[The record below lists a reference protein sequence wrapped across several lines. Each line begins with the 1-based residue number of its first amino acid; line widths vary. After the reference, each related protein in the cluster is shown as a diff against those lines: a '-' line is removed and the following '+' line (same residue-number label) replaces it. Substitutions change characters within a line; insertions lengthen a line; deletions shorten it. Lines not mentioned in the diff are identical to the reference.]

1 MELKVINEITEEVK
15 NFKSIE
21 EFNLY
26 YQKHKDEMNE
36 QTTQYLNRVYK
47 IVTPEG
53 TTYRITK
60 KNCSKNGTRRIGG
73 DIFLKKVVNVT
84 DLRELDLQNKAQALA
99 CENDVIKADIESLKN
114 DFSRISSQNN
124 DFKQSFQASID
135 AFTQKYELKF
145 TAIDKKLAELTNTV
159 NQIAKY
165 INEQISSI

>member
-84 DLRELDLQNKAQALA
+84 DLREL
-99 CENDVIKADIESLKN
+99 ENDVIKADIESLRN
-114 DFSRISSQNN
+114 DFSRISSQNS
-124 DFKQSFQASID
+124 DYTRSVQASID

-145 TAIDKKLAELTNTV
+145 TAIDKKLADLTNTV

>member
-84 DLRELDLQNKAQALA
+84 DLREL
-99 CENDVIKADIESLKN
+99 ENDVIKADIESLRN

>member
-84 DLRELDLQNKAQALA
+84 DLREL
-99 CENDVIKADIESLKN
+99 ENDVIKADIESLRN
-114 DFSRISSQNN
+114 DFSRISTQNS
-124 DFKQSFQASID
+124 D
-135 AFTQKYELKF
+135 FTQKYELKF

-159 NQIAKY
+159 NQIPKY

>member
-60 KNCSKNGTRRIGG
+60 K
-73 DIFLKKVVNVT
+73 
-84 DLRELDLQNKAQALA
+84 
-99 CENDVIKADIESLKN
+99 
-114 DFSRISSQNN
+114 
-124 DFKQSFQASID
+124 
-135 AFTQKYELKF
+135 
-145 TAIDKKLAELTNTV
+145 KLF
-159 NQIAKY
+159 
-165 INEQISSI
+165 

>member
-84 DLRELDLQNKAQALA
+84 DLREL
-99 CENDVIKADIESLKN
+99 ENDVIKADIESLRN
-114 DFSRISSQNN
+114 DFSRISTQNN
-124 DFKQSFQASID
+124 DT
-135 AFTQKYELKF
+135 TQKYELKF

-159 NQIAKY
+159 NQIPKY

>member
-84 DLRELDLQNKAQALA
+84 DLREL
-99 CENDVIKADIESLKN
+99 ENDVIKADIESLRN
-114 DFSRISSQNN
+114 DFSRISTQNS
-124 DFKQSFQASID
+124 DY
-135 AFTQKYELKF
+135 TQKYELKF

>member
-84 DLRELDLQNKAQALA
+84 DLREL
-99 CENDVIKADIESLKN
+99 ENDVIKADIESLRN
-114 DFSRISSQNN
+114 DFSRISTQNS
-124 DFKQSFQASID
+124 DFTQSIQASID
-135 AFTQKYELKF
+135 ANTQKYELKF
-145 TAIDKKLAELTNTV
+145 TAIDKKLVELTNTV

>member
-84 DLRELDLQNKAQALA
+84 DLREL
-99 CENDVIKADIESLKN
+99 ENDVIKADIESLRN
-114 DFSRISSQNN
+114 DFSRISTQNS

-135 AFTQKYELKF
+135 ANTQKYELKF

>member
-84 DLRELDLQNKAQALA
+84 DLREL
-99 CENDVIKADIESLKN
+99 ENDVIKADIESLRN
-114 DFSRISSQNN
+114 DFSRISTQNS
-124 DFKQSFQASID
+124 DT
-135 AFTQKYELKF
+135 TQKYELKF